1 MVSLVIGNAAGLRS
15 CWKIPSFDV
24 SNSLSRIV
32 LFRREFETYGTI
44 KSIRIVQNVKDGKP
58 RG

>member
-1 MVSLVIGNAAGLRS
+1 MVSLVIGHAVGLRS
-15 CWKIPSFDV
+15 FWTFLRF
-24 SNSLSRIV
+24 NFSLSFIV
-32 LFRREFETYGTI
+32 FRREFETYGTI